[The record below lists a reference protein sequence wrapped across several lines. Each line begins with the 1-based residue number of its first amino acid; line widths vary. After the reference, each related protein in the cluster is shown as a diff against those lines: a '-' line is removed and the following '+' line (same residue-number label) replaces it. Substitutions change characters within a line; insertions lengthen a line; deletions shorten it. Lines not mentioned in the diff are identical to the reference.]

1 MEKIRQFNTSGYIW
15 ETNNISIEGGEVK
28 EISLDN
34 SKPNMFVLQ
43 NPNAVDI
50 NISLSH
56 IPTLYNYEFQVKANT
71 TDTFGRP
78 SSTTKVYL
86 FNTGS
91 TTANVK
97 LFSVNDTF
105 DMNILKNT
113 NVSIDGA
120 TVRVEDNGVIK
131 GFQAGV
137 SLPAGTNTIG
147 KVGLENSV
155 SNTLTQI
162 NSRQETMLTSL
173 DTTKSNVENINT
185 SIGNIKTNTDNML
198 LDNDTIINLLNDVKT
213 NTANIG
219 TGSGGSSGS
228 GTDLTTVETKLAS
241 LETKIASLETI
252 ANDNLTQNSAIN
264 SKLLGIKLTNY
275 TLGNPQDKTCVYG
288 NNATSF
294 SYTATAN
301 ETIHFNWFMNDG
313 GLGTFAINDT
323 QILTVMAGEQL
334 NELEIQLNTDDV
346 LTFTATEPMFRYKYF
361 VY

>member
-1 MEKIRQFNTSGYIW
+1 MEKLRQFNTSGYIW

-43 NPNAVDI
+43 NANPVDI

-91 TTANVK
+91 VTANVK

-120 TVRVEDNGVIK
+120 SVTVQDNGIIK

-137 SLPAGTNTIG
+137 SLPSGTNTIG
-147 KVGLENSV
+147 KVELGNNV

-162 NSRQETMLTSL
+162 KSSL
-173 DTTKSNVENINT
+173 DEEKENT
-185 SIGNIKTNTDNML
+185 SQILFNSS
-198 LDNDTIINLLNDVKT
+198 TIIDGLMYLYESLGGNPTGDYVYKNNVSSLTINSDILPKIVHFNYLFNDNCDVDIKV
-213 NTANIG
+213 NG
-219 TGSGGSSGS
+219 
-228 GTDLTTVETKLAS
+228 ETKLTVLSGEQVGDLELEIPSNQS
-241 LETKIASLETI
+241 LTI
-252 ANDNLTQNSAIN
+252 VKGT
-264 SKLLGIKLTNY
+264 
-275 TLGNPQDKTCVYG
+275 
-288 NNATSF
+288 
-294 SYTATAN
+294 TATAE
-301 ETIHFNWFMNDG
+301 ETVNI
-313 GLGTFAINDT
+313 
-323 QILTVMAGEQL
+323 
-334 NELEIQLNTDDV
+334 
-346 LTFTATEPMFRYKYF
+346 RCKYF
-361 VY
+361 TYSNN

>member
-1 MEKIRQFNTSGYIW
+1 MEKLRQFNTSGYIW
-15 ETNNISIEGGEVK
+15 ETNNITIEGGEVK

-43 NPNAVDI
+43 NANPVDI

-91 TTANVK
+91 ITANVK

-113 NVSIDGA
+113 NVNIDGA
-120 TVRVEDNGVIK
+120 SVTVEDNGIIK

-162 NSRQETMLTSL
+162 NNNLSE
-173 DTTKSNVENINT
+173 E
-185 SIGNIKTNTDNML
+185 KTNTDNIFSSL
-198 LDNDTIINLLNDVKT
+198 INITDKILNISKVLGIGQGCNIEYKNNVSELTISNSNSTTNIIHFSYLFNDGCDVDVKVGS
-213 NTANIG
+213 NT
-219 TGSGGSSGS
+219 
-228 GTDLTTVETKLAS
+228 L
-241 LETKIASLETI
+241 
-252 ANDNLTQNSAIN
+252 
-264 SKLLGIKLTNY
+264 
-275 TLGNPQDKTCVYG
+275 
-288 NNATSF
+288 
-294 SYTATAN
+294 
-301 ETIHFNWFMNDG
+301 
-313 GLGTFAINDT
+313 
-323 QILTVMAGEQL
+323 LTVLAGEQL
-334 NELEIQLNTDDV
+334 GDLEFEIPSGQN
-346 LTFTATEPMFRYKYF
+346 LTIVKSSTATAEDTINIRCKY
-361 VY
+361 YSYIES

>member
-43 NPNAVDI
+43 NANPVDI

-91 TTANVK
+91 VTANVK

-113 NVSIDGA
+113 NVNIDGA
-120 TVRVEDNGVIK
+120 TVTVEDNGVIK

-155 SNTLTQI
+155 SNTLNTINNNLSTQ
-162 NSRQETMLTSL
+162 
-173 DTTKSNVENINT
+173 K
-185 SIGNIKTNTDNML
+185 
-198 LDNDTIINLLNDVKT
+198 
-213 NTANIG
+213 
-219 TGSGGSSGS
+219 
-228 GTDLTTVETKLAS
+228 
-241 LETKIASLETI
+241 
-252 ANDNLTQNSAIN
+252 
-264 SKLLGIKLTNY
+264 
-275 TLGNPQDKTCVYG
+275 
-288 NNATSF
+288 
-294 SYTATAN
+294 TATAN
-301 ETIHFNWFMNDG
+301 IYSDTTEISSNSLNIARV
-313 GLGTFAINDT
+313 LGVSKGCSIEYKNNVNSLNINNNDT
-323 QILTVMAGEQL
+323 STKIVHFSYLFNDNCDIDIKVGSNTLLTVLAGEQL
-334 NELEIQLNTDDV
+334 GDLEFEIPSNQILNIV
-346 LTFTATEPMFRYKYF
+346 KGATATAEDTVNIRCKY
-361 VY
+361 YTYN

>member
-1 MEKIRQFNTSGYIW
+1 MEKLRQFNTSGYIW

-43 NPNAVDI
+43 NANPVDI

-113 NVSIDGA
+113 NVNIDGA
-120 TVRVEDNGVIK
+120 TVTVEDNGVIK

-147 KVGLENSV
+147 KVGLETNV
-155 SNTLTQI
+155 SNTLNTINTNLNTHKTTTSNI
-162 NSRQETMLTSL
+162 NS
-173 DTTKSNVENINT
+173 TTLSTNTNIKNIARVLGVSKGCTVEYINKVSELNINNSNST
-185 SIGNIKTNTDNML
+185 TNIIHFSYL
-198 LDNDTIINLLNDVKT
+198 F
-213 NTANIG
+213 
-219 TGSGGSSGS
+219 
-228 GTDLTTVETKLAS
+228 
-241 LETKIASLETI
+241 
-252 ANDNLTQNSAIN
+252 NDNCDVD
-264 SKLLGIKLTNY
+264 IKVRSN
-275 TLGNPQDKTCVYG
+275 TL
-288 NNATSF
+288 
-294 SYTATAN
+294 
-301 ETIHFNWFMNDG
+301 
-313 GLGTFAINDT
+313 
-323 QILTVMAGEQL
+323 LTVQAGEQL
-334 NELEIQLNTDDV
+334 VNLEIEIPASQTLSIV
-346 LTFTATEPMFRYKYF
+346 KSATATADDTVNIRCKY
-361 VY
+361 YIYTYE

>member
-1 MEKIRQFNTSGYIW
+1 MEKLRQFNTSGYIW

-43 NPNAVDI
+43 NANPVDI

-91 TTANVK
+91 VTANVK

-113 NVSIDGA
+113 NVNIDGA
-120 TVRVEDNGVIK
+120 TVTVEDNGVIK

-147 KVGLENSV
+147 KVGLESSV
-155 SNTLTQI
+155 SNTIT
-162 NSRQETMLTSL
+162 E
-173 DTTKSNVENINT
+173 INT
-185 SIGNIKTNTDNML
+185 NLNTHKTT
-198 LDNDTIINLLNDVKT
+198 
-213 NTANIG
+213 TANIYSD
-219 TGSGGSSGS
+219 TTAISSNSLNIARVLGVS
-228 GTDLTTVETKLAS
+228 KGCSVVYKNKVSDLTINNTNSST
-241 LETKIASLETI
+241 TI
-252 ANDNLTQNSAIN
+252 
-264 SKLLGIKLTNY
+264 
-275 TLGNPQDKTCVYG
+275 VH
-288 NNATSF
+288 F
-294 SYTATAN
+294 SYL
-301 ETIHFNWFMNDG
+301 FNDG
-313 GLGTFAINDT
+313 CDVDVKVGSNTL
-323 QILTVMAGEQL
+323 LTVLAGEQL
-334 NELEIQLNTDDV
+334 GDLEIEIPANQT
-346 LTFTATEPMFRYKYF
+346 LTIVKSSSATAEDTVNIRCKY
-361 VY
+361 YSYE

>member
-1 MEKIRQFNTSGYIW
+1 MEKLRQFNTSGYIW

-43 NPNAVDI
+43 NANPVDI

-113 NVSIDGA
+113 NVNIDGA
-120 TVRVEDNGVIK
+120 TVTVEDNGVIK

-137 SLPAGTNTIG
+137 SLPSGNNKIG
-147 KVGLENSV
+147 KVGLEDSV
-155 SNTLTQI
+155 SNTINQI
-162 NSRQETMLTSL
+162 NTNLNTHK
-173 DTTKSNVENINT
+173 TT
-185 SIGNIKTNTDNML
+185 
-198 LDNDTIINLLNDVKT
+198 
-213 NTANIG
+213 TANINDNSLNIARVLG
-219 TGSGGSSGS
+219 VSKGC
-228 GTDLTTVETKLAS
+228 TVEYKNNVSS
-241 LETKIASLETI
+241 L
-252 ANDNLTQNSAIN
+252 NIN
-264 SKLLGIKLTNY
+264 N
-275 TLGNPQDKTCVYG
+275 
-288 NNATSF
+288 
-294 SYTATAN
+294 
-301 ETIHFNWFMNDG
+301 
-313 GLGTFAINDT
+313 NDT
-323 QILTVMAGEQL
+323 SSKIVHFTYLFNDKCDVDIKVGSNTLLTVLAGEQL
-334 NELEIQLNTDDV
+334 GDLEIEIPASQS
-346 LTFTATEPMFRYKYF
+346 LTIVKSSTASAQYTVNIRCKYYRYTYE
-361 VY
+361 

>member
-1 MEKIRQFNTSGYIW
+1 MEKLRQFNTSGYIW

-43 NPNAVDI
+43 NANPVDI

-91 TTANVK
+91 VTANVK

-113 NVSIDGA
+113 NVNIDGA
-120 TVRVEDNGVIK
+120 TVTVEDNGVIK

-147 KVGLENSV
+147 KVGLESSV
-155 SNTLTQI
+155 SNTIT
-162 NSRQETMLTSL
+162 E
-173 DTTKSNVENINT
+173 INT
-185 SIGNIKTNTDNML
+185 NLNTHKTT
-198 LDNDTIINLLNDVKT
+198 
-213 NTANIG
+213 TANIYSD
-219 TGSGGSSGS
+219 TTAISSNSLNIARVLGVS
-228 GTDLTTVETKLAS
+228 KGCSVVYKNKVSDLTINNTNSSTTIVHFSYLFNDNCDVDIIVGNVTKLTVMGGEQLGD
-241 LETKIASLETI
+241 LEIEIPT
-252 ANDNLTQNSAIN
+252 NQNLTIVKS
-264 SKLLGIKLTNY
+264 S
-275 TLGNPQDKTCVYG
+275 
-288 NNATSF
+288 
-294 SYTATAN
+294 TATA
-301 ETIHFNWFMNDG
+301 EDTIN
-313 GLGTFAINDT
+313 I
-323 QILTVMAGEQL
+323 
-334 NELEIQLNTDDV
+334 
-346 LTFTATEPMFRYKYF
+346 RCKY
-361 VY
+361 YSYE

>member
-1 MEKIRQFNTSGYIW
+1 MEKLRQFNTSGYIW

-43 NPNAVDI
+43 NANPVDI

-113 NVSIDGA
+113 NVNIDGA
-120 TVRVEDNGVIK
+120 TVTVEDNGVIK

-137 SLPAGTNTIG
+137 SLPSGNNKIG
-147 KVGLENSV
+147 KVGLEDSV
-155 SNTLTQI
+155 SNTLNSI
-162 NSRQETMLTSL
+162 NTNLNTHKTTTS
-173 DTTKSNVENINT
+173 NINDN
-185 SIGNIKTNTDNML
+185 SLNI
-198 LDNDTIINLLNDVKT
+198 
-213 NTANIG
+213 
-219 TGSGGSSGS
+219 
-228 GTDLTTVETKLAS
+228 
-241 LETKIASLETI
+241 
-252 ANDNLTQNSAIN
+252 
-264 SKLLGIKLTNY
+264 
-275 TLGNPQDKTCVYG
+275 
-288 NNATSF
+288 
-294 SYTATAN
+294 
-301 ETIHFNWFMNDG
+301 
-313 GLGTFAINDT
+313 
-323 QILTVMAGEQL
+323 AGC
-334 NELEIQLNTDDV
+334 
-346 LTFTATEPMFRYKYF
+346 
-361 VY
+361 

>member
-1 MEKIRQFNTSGYIW
+1 MEKLRQFNTSGYIW

-43 NPNAVDI
+43 NANPVDI

-91 TTANVK
+91 VTANVK

-113 NVSIDGA
+113 NVNIDGA
-120 TVRVEDNGVIK
+120 TVTVEDNGVIK

-147 KVGLENSV
+147 KVGLESSLN
-155 SNTLTQI
+155 NT
-162 NSRQETMLTSL
+162 
-173 DTTKSNVENINT
+173 INT
-185 SIGNIKTNTDNML
+185 INTNL
-198 LDNDTIINLLNDVKT
+198 
-213 NTANIG
+213 
-219 TGSGGSSGS
+219 
-228 GTDLTTVETKLAS
+228 
-241 LETKIASLETI
+241 
-252 ANDNLTQNSAIN
+252 SAQ
-264 SKLLGIKLTNY
+264 K
-275 TLGNPQDKTCVYG
+275 
-288 NNATSF
+288 
-294 SYTATAN
+294 TATAN
-301 ETIHFNWFMNDG
+301 IYSDTTTISSNSLNIARVLGVNKGCTIEYKNKVDSLTINNSNSSTSIVHFSYLFNDNCDVDIKVG
-313 GLGTFAINDT
+313 SNTL
-323 QILTVMAGEQL
+323 LTVLAGEQL
-334 NELEIQLNTDDV
+334 GDLEFEIPASQN
-346 LTFTATEPMFRYKYF
+346 LTIVKSSTATAAHTVNIRCKY
-361 VY
+361 YIYSHS

>member
-1 MEKIRQFNTSGYIW
+1 MEKLRQFNTSGYIW

-43 NPNAVDI
+43 NANPVDI

-91 TTANVK
+91 VTANVK

-120 TVRVEDNGVIK
+120 SVTVQDNGIIK

-137 SLPAGTNTIG
+137 SLPSGTNTIG
-147 KVGLENSV
+147 KVELGNNV
-155 SNTLTQI
+155 SNVISQI
-162 NSRQETMLTSL
+162 N
-173 DTTKSNVENINT
+173 
-185 SIGNIKTNTDNML
+185 TNL
-198 LDNDTIINLLNDVKT
+198 
-213 NTANIG
+213 
-219 TGSGGSSGS
+219 S
-228 GTDLTTVETKLAS
+228 
-241 LETKIASLETI
+241 
-252 ANDNLTQNSAIN
+252 TQ
-264 SKLLGIKLTNY
+264 K
-275 TLGNPQDKTCVYG
+275 
-288 NNATSF
+288 
-294 SYTATAN
+294 TATAN
-301 ETIHFNWFMNDG
+301 IYSDTTAISSNSLNISRVLGVSKGCTIEYKNNVSNLTINNSGTSPKIVHFSYLFNDNCDVDIKVNGETK
-313 GLGTFAINDT
+313 LSV
-323 QILTVMAGEQL
+323 LTGEQVGD
-334 NELEIQLNTDDV
+334 LEIEIPSNQS
-346 LTFTATEPMFRYKYF
+346 LTIVKATTATTNQTVNIRCKYF
-361 VY
+361 TYSNN

>member
-1 MEKIRQFNTSGYIW
+1 MEKLRQFNTSGYIW

-91 TTANVK
+91 VTANVK

-113 NVSIDGA
+113 NVNIDGA
-120 TVRVEDNGVIK
+120 TVTVEDNGVIK

-137 SLPAGTNTIG
+137 SLPSGSNTIG
-147 KVGLENSV
+147 KVGLESSV
-155 SNTLTQI
+155 NNTLTQI
-162 NSRQETMLTSL
+162 NSNLSTQ
-173 DTTKSNVENINT
+173 
-185 SIGNIKTNTDNML
+185 KTNTENISNMTQGIAITLSYLGYTMGISGQNPINYKNNSNNLTINNTSSSTKIVHFNYLFNDNC
-198 LDNDTIINLLNDVKT
+198 DVDIIVGSVTKLSVMKGEQLGDLEIEIPASQSLSIIKG
-213 NTANIG
+213 NTANAE
-219 TGSGGSSGS
+219 
-228 GTDLTTVETKLAS
+228 D
-241 LETKIASLETI
+241 TI
-252 ANDNLTQNSAIN
+252 NIR
-264 SKLLGIKLTNY
+264 
-275 TLGNPQDKTCVYG
+275 C
-288 NNATSF
+288 
-294 SYTATAN
+294 
-301 ETIHFNWFMNDG
+301 
-313 GLGTFAINDT
+313 
-323 QILTVMAGEQL
+323 
-334 NELEIQLNTDDV
+334 
-346 LTFTATEPMFRYKYF
+346 KYF
-361 VY
+361 TYNKL

>member
-1 MEKIRQFNTSGYIW
+1 MEKLRQFNTSGYIW

-43 NPNAVDI
+43 NANPVDI

-113 NVSIDGA
+113 NVNIDGA
-120 TVRVEDNGVIK
+120 TVTVEDNGVIK

-155 SNTLTQI
+155 SNTI
-162 NSRQETMLTSL
+162 NE
-173 DTTKSNVENINT
+173 INT
-185 SIGNIKTNTDNML
+185 NLNTHKTT
-198 LDNDTIINLLNDVKT
+198 
-213 NTANIG
+213 TANIN
-219 TGSGGSSGS
+219 S
-228 GTDLTTVETKLAS
+228 TTLSTNTNIKNIARVLGVTKGCNIQYKNKL
-241 LETKIASLETI
+241 
-252 ANDNLTQNSAIN
+252 DNLTINNSN
-264 SKLLGIKLTNY
+264 SS
-275 TLGNPQDKTCVYG
+275 
-288 NNATSF
+288 TSIIHF
-294 SYTATAN
+294 SYL
-301 ETIHFNWFMNDG
+301 FNDNCDVDIKVG
-313 GLGTFAINDT
+313 SNTL
-323 QILTVMAGEQL
+323 LTVVAGEQL
-334 NELEIQLNTDDV
+334 GDLEFEVPASQS
-346 LTFTATEPMFRYKYF
+346 LTIVKSSTATAEDTVNIRCKY
-361 VY
+361 YSYIES

>member
-1 MEKIRQFNTSGYIW
+1 MEKLRQFNTSGYIW
-15 ETNNISIEGGEVK
+15 ETNNISIEGGEVR

-43 NPNAVDI
+43 NANPVDI

-113 NVSIDGA
+113 NVNIDGA
-120 TVRVEDNGVIK
+120 TVTVEDNGVIK

-155 SNTLTQI
+155 SNTLNT
-162 NSRQETMLTSL
+162 
-173 DTTKSNVENINT
+173 INT
-185 SIGNIKTNTDNML
+185 
-198 LDNDTIINLLNDVKT
+198 NL
-213 NTANIG
+213 
-219 TGSGGSSGS
+219 
-228 GTDLTTVETKLAS
+228 
-241 LETKIASLETI
+241 
-252 ANDNLTQNSAIN
+252 SAQ
-264 SKLLGIKLTNY
+264 K
-275 TLGNPQDKTCVYG
+275 
-288 NNATSF
+288 
-294 SYTATAN
+294 TATAN
-301 ETIHFNWFMNDG
+301 IYSDTTTISSNSLNIARVLGVSKGCSVEYKNNVNSLTINNSNTSTKIVHFSYLLNDSCDVDIKVG
-313 GLGTFAINDT
+313 SNTL
-323 QILTVMAGEQL
+323 LTVLVGEQL
-334 NELEIQLNTDDV
+334 GDIEFEVPNNST
-346 LTFTATEPMFRYKYF
+346 LTIVKSSTASESKTVNIRCKYF
-361 VY
+361 TYN

>member
-1 MEKIRQFNTSGYIW
+1 MEKLRQFNTSGYIW

-43 NPNAVDI
+43 NANPVDI

-91 TTANVK
+91 VTANVK

-113 NVSIDGA
+113 NVNIDGA
-120 TVRVEDNGVIK
+120 TVTVEDNGVIK

-137 SLPAGTNTIG
+137 SLPSGTNTIG

-155 SNTLTQI
+155 SNTLNTI
-162 NSRQETMLTSL
+162 NSNL
-173 DTTKSNVENINT
+173 NT
-185 SIGNIKTNTDNML
+185 QK
-198 LDNDTIINLLNDVKT
+198 
-213 NTANIG
+213 
-219 TGSGGSSGS
+219 
-228 GTDLTTVETKLAS
+228 
-241 LETKIASLETI
+241 
-252 ANDNLTQNSAIN
+252 
-264 SKLLGIKLTNY
+264 
-275 TLGNPQDKTCVYG
+275 
-288 NNATSF
+288 
-294 SYTATAN
+294 TATAN
-301 ETIHFNWFMNDG
+301 IYSDTTAISSNSLNIARVLGVSKGCAVEYKNNVDSLTISNTNTTTKIIHFSYLFNDG
-313 GLGTFAINDT
+313 CDVDVKVGSNTL
-323 QILTVMAGEQL
+323 LTIQGGEQL
-334 NELEIQLNTDDV
+334 GDLEFEVPASQS
-346 LTFTATEPMFRYKYF
+346 LTIVKSTTATAENTVNIRCKY
-361 VY
+361 YTYIES

>member
-1 MEKIRQFNTSGYIW
+1 MEKLRQFNTSGYIW

-43 NPNAVDI
+43 NANPVDI

-91 TTANVK
+91 VTANVK

-113 NVSIDGA
+113 NVNIDGA
-120 TVRVEDNGVIK
+120 TVTVEDNGVIK

-147 KVGLENSV
+147 KVGLESSLN
-155 SNTLTQI
+155 NT
-162 NSRQETMLTSL
+162 
-173 DTTKSNVENINT
+173 INT
-185 SIGNIKTNTDNML
+185 INTNL
-198 LDNDTIINLLNDVKT
+198 
-213 NTANIG
+213 
-219 TGSGGSSGS
+219 
-228 GTDLTTVETKLAS
+228 
-241 LETKIASLETI
+241 
-252 ANDNLTQNSAIN
+252 SAQ
-264 SKLLGIKLTNY
+264 K
-275 TLGNPQDKTCVYG
+275 
-288 NNATSF
+288 
-294 SYTATAN
+294 TATAN
-301 ETIHFNWFMNDG
+301 IYSDTTTISSNSLNIARVLGVNKGCTIEYKNKVDSLTINNSNSSTSIVHFSYLFNDNCDVDIKVG
-313 GLGTFAINDT
+313 SNTL
-323 QILTVMAGEQL
+323 LTVLAGEQL
-334 NELEIQLNTDDV
+334 GDLEFEIPASQN
-346 LTFTATEPMFRYKYF
+346 LTIVKSSTATAEDTVNIRCKY
-361 VY
+361 YSYTYE

>member
-1 MEKIRQFNTSGYIW
+1 MEKLRQFNTSGYIW

-43 NPNAVDI
+43 NANPVDI

-91 TTANVK
+91 VTANVK

-113 NVSIDGA
+113 NVNIDGA
-120 TVRVEDNGVIK
+120 TVTVEDNGVIK

-147 KVGLENSV
+147 KVGLESSLN
-155 SNTLTQI
+155 NTINQI
-162 NSRQETMLTSL
+162 N
-173 DTTKSNVENINT
+173 N
-185 SIGNIKTNTDNML
+185 
-198 LDNDTIINLLNDVKT
+198 NL
-213 NTANIG
+213 
-219 TGSGGSSGS
+219 S
-228 GTDLTTVETKLAS
+228 
-241 LETKIASLETI
+241 
-252 ANDNLTQNSAIN
+252 TQ
-264 SKLLGIKLTNY
+264 K
-275 TLGNPQDKTCVYG
+275 
-288 NNATSF
+288 
-294 SYTATAN
+294 TATAN
-301 ETIHFNWFMNDG
+301 INSTTLSTNTNIKNIARVLGVSKGSTIEYKNKVDSLTINNSNSSTSIIHFSYLFNDNCDVDIKVG
-313 GLGTFAINDT
+313 NVTK
-323 QILTVMAGEQL
+323 LTVMAGEQL
-334 NELEIQLNTDDV
+334 GDLEFEVPASQT
-346 LTFTATEPMFRYKYF
+346 LTIVKSSTASAEDTVNIRCKY
-361 VY
+361 YSYE

>member
-1 MEKIRQFNTSGYIW
+1 MEKLRQFNTSGYIW

-43 NPNAVDI
+43 NANPVDI

-91 TTANVK
+91 VTANVK

-120 TVRVEDNGVIK
+120 SVTVQDNGIIK

-137 SLPAGTNTIG
+137 SLPSGTNTIG
-147 KVGLENSV
+147 KVELGNNV

-162 NSRQETMLTSL
+162 KSSL
-173 DTTKSNVENINT
+173 DEQKE
-185 SIGNIKTNTDNML
+185 
-198 LDNDTIINLLNDVKT
+198 
-213 NTANIG
+213 NTANVLLSQSSIIKVMMYLAYG
-219 TGSGGSSGS
+219 LGGNPSGDFVYKNNVSSLTINNS
-228 GTDLTTVETKLAS
+228 GTSPKIVHFSYLFNDNCDIDIKVNGETKLTVLAGEQVGDLELEVPSNQS
-241 LETKIASLETI
+241 LTI
-252 ANDNLTQNSAIN
+252 VKGT
-264 SKLLGIKLTNY
+264 
-275 TLGNPQDKTCVYG
+275 
-288 NNATSF
+288 
-294 SYTATAN
+294 TATAE
-301 ETIHFNWFMNDG
+301 ETVNI
-313 GLGTFAINDT
+313 
-323 QILTVMAGEQL
+323 
-334 NELEIQLNTDDV
+334 
-346 LTFTATEPMFRYKYF
+346 RCKYF
-361 VY
+361 TYSNN

>member
-1 MEKIRQFNTSGYIW
+1 MEKLRQFNTSGYIW

-43 NPNAVDI
+43 NANPVDI

-113 NVSIDGA
+113 NVNIDGA
-120 TVRVEDNGVIK
+120 TVTVEDNGVIK

-137 SLPAGTNTIG
+137 SLPSGTNTIG

-155 SNTLTQI
+155 SNTLNSI
-162 NSRQETMLTSL
+162 NTNLNTHKTTTS
-173 DTTKSNVENINT
+173 NINDN
-185 SIGNIKTNTDNML
+185 SLNIARVLGVSK
-198 LDNDTIINLLNDVKT
+198 
-213 NTANIG
+213 G
-219 TGSGGSSGS
+219 C
-228 GTDLTTVETKLAS
+228 TVEYKNKVSEL
-241 LETKIASLETI
+241 TI
-252 ANDNLTQNSAIN
+252 NNSNSTTNIIHFSYLFNDNCDVD
-264 SKLLGIKLTNY
+264 IKVGSN
-275 TLGNPQDKTCVYG
+275 TL
-288 NNATSF
+288 
-294 SYTATAN
+294 
-301 ETIHFNWFMNDG
+301 
-313 GLGTFAINDT
+313 
-323 QILTVMAGEQL
+323 LTVLAGEQL
-334 NELEIQLNTDDV
+334 GDLEIEVPGNQT
-346 LTFTATEPMFRYKYF
+346 LTVVKSSTATVEDTVNIRCKY
-361 VY
+361 YSYTYE

>member
-1 MEKIRQFNTSGYIW
+1 MEKLRQFNTSGYIW

-43 NPNAVDI
+43 NANPVDI

-113 NVSIDGA
+113 NVNIDGA
-120 TVRVEDNGVIK
+120 TVTVEDNGVIK

-137 SLPAGTNTIG
+137 SLPSGNNKIG
-147 KVGLENSV
+147 KVGLEDSV
-155 SNTLTQI
+155 SNTLNSI
-162 NSRQETMLTSL
+162 NTNLNTHKTTTS
-173 DTTKSNVENINT
+173 NINDN
-185 SIGNIKTNTDNML
+185 SLNIARVLGVSKGCTVEYKNNVNSL
-198 LDNDTIINLLNDVKT
+198 NINNNDT
-213 NTANIG
+213 
-219 TGSGGSSGS
+219 S
-228 GTDLTTVETKLAS
+228 
-241 LETKIASLETI
+241 TKIVHFTYLF
-252 ANDNLTQNSAIN
+252 NDNCDVDI
-264 SKLLGIKLTNY
+264 IV
-275 TLGNPQDKTCVYG
+275 GNVTK
-288 NNATSF
+288 
-294 SYTATAN
+294 
-301 ETIHFNWFMNDG
+301 
-313 GLGTFAINDT
+313 
-323 QILTVMAGEQL
+323 LTVMAGEQL
-334 NELEIQLNTDDV
+334 GDLEIEIPGNQN
-346 LTFTATEPMFRYKYF
+346 LTLVKSSTATEQDTVNIRCKY
-361 VY
+361 YTYE

>member
-1 MEKIRQFNTSGYIW
+1 MEKLRQFNTSGYIW

-43 NPNAVDI
+43 NANPVDI

-113 NVSIDGA
+113 NVNIDGA
-120 TVRVEDNGVIK
+120 TVTVEDNGVIK

-137 SLPAGTNTIG
+137 SLPSGNNKIG
-147 KVGLENSV
+147 KVGLEDSV
-155 SNTLTQI
+155 SNTL
-162 NSRQETMLTSL
+162 NS
-173 DTTKSNVENINT
+173 INT
-185 SIGNIKTNTDNML
+185 NLNTHKTT
-198 LDNDTIINLLNDVKT
+198 
-213 NTANIG
+213 TANINDNSLNIARVLG
-219 TGSGGSSGS
+219 VSKGC
-228 GTDLTTVETKLAS
+228 TVEYKNKVDS
-241 LETKIASLETI
+241 LTINNSNSSTKI
-252 ANDNLTQNSAIN
+252 
-264 SKLLGIKLTNY
+264 
-275 TLGNPQDKTCVYG
+275 VH
-288 NNATSF
+288 F
-294 SYTATAN
+294 SYL
-301 ETIHFNWFMNDG
+301 FNDICDID
-313 GLGTFAINDT
+313 INVGNIT
-323 QILTVMAGEQL
+323 KLTVMAGEQL
-334 NELEIQLNTDDV
+334 GDLEIEIPASQS
-346 LTFTATEPMFRYKYF
+346 LTIVKSTTATAEDTVNIRCKYF
-361 VY
+361 TYN